1 MVEKKKISG
10 KVIFYV
16 WPTAGLIRGL
26 SSLDDERGFKEK
38 FLDGQMEQP
47 VQSQEAQVQL
57 GEYAF

>member
-1 MVEKKKISG
+1 MSETDKSHS
-10 KVIFYV
+10 